1 MLSRTNTFKIQ
12 NHNKRVV
19 VIGDMTETANK
30 GSEFQTEGLTYW
42 NERSSDIVDCR
53 RRIVTADNTAWSACL
68 SADSNL
74 FYDGIK

>member
-53 RRIVTADNTAWSACL
+53 RRRIV
-68 SADSNL
+68 
-74 FYDGIK
+74 